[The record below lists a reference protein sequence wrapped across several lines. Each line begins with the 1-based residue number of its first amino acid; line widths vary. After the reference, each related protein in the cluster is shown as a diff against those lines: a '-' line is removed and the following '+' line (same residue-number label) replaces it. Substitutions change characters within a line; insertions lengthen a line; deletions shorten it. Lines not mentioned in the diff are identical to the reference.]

1 MLVMTTAPAE
11 LLKTTPV
18 WRRLNKDDQARLAAI
33 SEVATYA
40 RGERLFSEGDPSE
53 TFITIASGRVKIVKS
68 TPAGKDV
75 ILEVFGA
82 GDPLGA
88 AAAYEGRPFPASAI
102 ALEPTT
108 CLVIPRRE
116 FFGLLERHPTL
127 VRGLLL
133 GLTLRLVELTNR
145 MVELSGGKLEPRFA
159 RMFLKMAN
167 DSGRACADGVL
178 IPGALSRQDLA
189 DLAGTTI
196 ETCIRIMSRWGKEGL
211 VRTDREGFVILDKH
225 ALEVLAG
232 E

>member
-1 MLVMTTAPAE
+1 MPATAEE
-11 LLKTTPV
+11 LMRSIPV
-18 WRRLNKDDQARLAAI
+18 WRRLSKEDQAQLATV
-33 SEVATYA
+33 SGVATFA
-40 RGERLFSEGDPSE
+40 RGDHLFSEGDPSE
-53 TFITIASGRVKIVKS
+53 AFITIATGRVKIVKS

-88 AAAYEGRPFPASAI
+88 AAAFEGRPFPASAV

-108 CLVIPRRE
+108 CLAIPRRE
-116 FFGLLERHPTL
+116 FFSLLERRPTL

-133 GLTLRLVELTNR
+133 GLTLRMVELTNR
-145 MVELSGGKLEPRFA
+145 IVELSGGKLEPRFA
-159 RMFLKMAN
+159 RMFLKMAEE
-167 DSGRACADGVL
+167 SGHPCPDGVL

-211 VRTDREGFVILDKH
+211 VRTDREGFVILDRT
-225 ALEVLAG
+225 ALETLAG
-232 E
+232 LP

>member
-1 MLVMTTAPAE
+1 MLSMASADE

-18 WRRLNKDDQARLAAI
+18 WRRLSQEDRSHLAAI
-33 SEVATYA
+33 SHVVTYD
-40 RGERLFSEGDPSE
+40 RGERLFSEGDASE
-53 TFITIASGRVKIVKS
+53 TFITVASGRVKIVKS

-88 AAAYEGRPFPASAI
+88 VAAYEGRPYPASAV

-159 RMFLKMAN
+159 RMFLKMAEE
-167 DSGRACADGVL
+167 SGQATAQGVL
-178 IPGALSRQDLA
+178 LPGALSRQDLA

-211 VRTDREGFVILDKH
+211 VRTEREGFLILDKD
-225 ALEVLAG
+225 ALEHLAA

>member
-1 MLVMTTAPAE
+1 MATAAE

-18 WRRLNKDDQARLAAI
+18 WRRLVDEDRQRLAAI
-33 SEVATYA
+33 SSVATYA
-40 RGERLFSEGDPSE
+40 RGERLFAEGDDSSA
-53 TFITIASGRVKIVKS
+53 FITIASGRVKILKS

-88 AAAYEGRPFPASAI
+88 VAAYEGRPYPASAV

-108 CLVIPRRE
+108 CVLIPRRE
-116 FFGLLERHPTL
+116 FFALLQQHPTL

-133 GLTLRLVELTNR
+133 GLTVRLVELTNR

-159 RMFLKMAN
+159 RMFLKMA
-167 DSGRACADGVL
+167 DESGQPSAEGTL
-178 IPGALSRQDLA
+178 IPVALSRQDLA

-196 ETCIRIMSRWGKEGL
+196 ETSIRIMSRWGKEGL
-211 VRTDREGFVILDKH
+211 VRTDRSGFVLLDKP
-225 ALEVLAG
+225 ALEALAA